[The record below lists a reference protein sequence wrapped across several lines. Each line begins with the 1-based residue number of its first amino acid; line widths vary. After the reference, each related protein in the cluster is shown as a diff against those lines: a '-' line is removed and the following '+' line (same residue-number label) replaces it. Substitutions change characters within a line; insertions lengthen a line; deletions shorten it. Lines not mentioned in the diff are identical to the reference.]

1 MPHDLLQRRLV
12 VVTGKGGVGKSTV
25 AAALGVLAARA
36 GRRAVLAEVGR
47 RGDVLDTLVPQASPL
62 GDADVPADP
71 DGFVETAVPVPGGA
85 PGALFHVSVSPEA
98 ALREYLRDQLPI
110 AGIADLLGS
119 GKLFTGLTAA
129 TPGLRE
135 LLAMGKVW
143 ELAQPE
149 RRTPGATP
157 YDLCVMDAPASGH
170 AVTVLGAPAQ
180 FARTARVGPI
190 ARQGSIIS
198 GTLEDPEQT
207 GVVVVTTAEELAVT
221 EALELQDAL
230 AERAG
235 VRVVLGV
242 VNGVLPDR
250 FSAAERDA
258 LSAGAPHDPAIAV
271 ADAHA
276 RRAHGQ
282 ALQLARL
289 RRGFRAPVVTLPA
302 APGRRLGPDD
312 VALLADRLE
321 QGLRRVAAGPPSSTP
336 PSSSSPPPSS
346 APPSSFAPPSSS
358 VPPPSTAPPAA
369 SPPREAS

>member
-1 MPHDLLQRRLV
+1 MPDDLLQRRLV

-25 AAALGVLAARA
+25 AAALGVVAARA
-36 GRRAVLAEVGR
+36 GRRTVLAEVGR
-47 RGDVLDTLVPQASPL
+47 RGDVFDTLVPSGATDAGASASAD
-62 GDADVPADP
+62 GDDPAPRDP
-71 DGFVETAVPVPGGA
+71 DAFVERELPVPGGA
-85 PGALFHVSVSPEA
+85 AGSLFHVSVSPEA

-119 GKLFTGLTAA
+119 GRLFTGLTAA

-198 GTLEDPEQT
+198 GTLEDPAQT
-207 GVVVVTTAEELAVT
+207 GVVVVTTAEELPVT

-250 FSAAERDA
+250 FSAAGRDA
-258 LSAGAPHDPAIAV
+258 LAAGAPHDPAIAA

-289 RRGFRAPVVTLPA
+289 RRGFRAPVITLPA
-302 APGRRLGPDD
+302 AAGRRLGPDD
-312 VALLADRLE
+312 VATLADRLE
-321 QGLRRVAAGPPSSTP
+321 QGLRRL
-336 PSSSSPPPSS
+336 
-346 APPSSFAPPSSS
+346 
-358 VPPPSTAPPAA
+358 AA
-369 SPPREAS
+369 SPPSPDESGAS